1 MKNQYLEQNFTL
13 WIAAALACRQHYCSQ
28 TFVMRI
34 NELANPNANK
44 TAFFDNTRAPKMRC
58 RRDLINEAKDS
69 KQKKS
74 KKKKNTKEKK
84 WKIKFQATLLR
95 YIY

>member
-1 MKNQYLEQNFTL
+1 MQNFTL

-34 NELANPNANK
+34 NELANLNANK

-69 KQKKS
+69 TKATKKEQ
-74 KKKKNTKEKK
+74 EKK
-84 WKIKFQATLLR
+84 EEVEKKREPRSSSKPLR
-95 YIY
+95 